1 MNGENKFILHCP
13 LPPPC
18 AGKHELTELGSIS
31 PPLPLMRFRDGSPN
45 KKFTS
50 DQLRTE
56 NKQELL
62 SSHPTKPK
70 NI

>member
-18 AGKHELTELGSIS
+18 GKHELTELGSIS
-31 PPLPLMRFRDGSPN
+31 PPLPLMRLRDGSPN

-62 SSHPTKPK
+62 IPYLEKPM